1 MSQSV
6 PRAGEVGASWRVARP
21 VAAVEA
27 AVRLGPDRL
36 FRAAFAESQ
45 ERSGLFELPLF
56 SRGELEVGH
65 YCVGFDF
72 ASATRA
78 EVSGA
83 VLDLRWHP
91 RRDRPLLPSGE
102 GDVVVRPADRPGS
115 TELALV
121 ARYRPPAGLL
131 GLVVDHLVGRR
142 LSSLAARTFLQRIG
156 EVLELPPESTMRRKS
171 GALRHPSGSCR
182 R

>member
-21 VAAVEA
+21 AA

-45 ERSGLFELPLF
+45 EKSGLFELPLF

-83 VLDLRWHP
+83 VLHLRRHP
-91 RRDRPLLPSGE
+91 RRHRPLLRSGE
-102 GDVVVRPADRPGS
+102 GLPRARWRASQSRSPWRRGPA
-115 TELALV
+115 
-121 ARYRPPAGLL
+121 
-131 GLVVDHLVGRR
+131 
-142 LSSLAARTFLQRIG
+142 
-156 EVLELPPESTMRRKS
+156 
-171 GALRHPSGSCR
+171 
-182 R
+182 